1 MTRPED
7 ALSAARADAEERR
20 RAGGYE
26 ERPGVRELEEPA
38 ASEYVSPEVLR
49 EWAFIELDAGSLYST
64 RRFGAPITW
73 TKRFVLRALRQY
85 LAELE
90 ARQTR
95 FNVAVL
101 ARLELLEQRLAELER
116 KPE

>member
-7 ALSAARADAEERR
+7 ALAAARATAEQRR
-20 RAGGYE
+20 RGGGYE
-26 ERPGVRELEEPA
+26 EAGGVSELDEPVA
-38 ASEYVSPEVLR
+38 AEYASPEVLR

-95 FNVAVL
+95 FNVAML
-101 ARLELLEQRLAELER
+101 ARLELLEQRVTELER

>member
-7 ALSAARADAEERR
+7 ALAAARAAAEERR
-20 RAGGYE
+20 RGGGYE
-26 ERPGVRELEEPA
+26 EPAGVNELDDA
-38 ASEYVSPEVLR
+38 VASEYASPEVLR

-85 LAELE
+85 LTELE

-101 ARLELLEQRLAELER
+101 ARLELLERRLEELER

>member
-7 ALSAARADAEERR
+7 ALDAARRAAAER
-20 RAGGYE
+20 GYE
-26 ERPGVRELEEPA
+26 EPEGVRALDEPVAAEYASTEL
-38 ASEYVSPEVLR
+38 LR

-95 FNVAVL
+95 FNVALL
-101 ARLELLEQRLAELER
+101 ARLELLEQRMAELER

>member
-7 ALSAARADAEERR
+7 ALAAARSEASRRDYAE
-20 RAGGYE
+20 A
-26 ERPGVRELEEPA
+26 PGVGAAHEEVTA
-38 ASEYVSPEVLR
+38 EYAPPEVLR
-49 EWAFIELDAGSLYST
+49 EWAFAEVDAGSVLYST

-73 TKRFVLRALRQY
+73 VKRLVLRALRQY
-85 LAELE
+85 LTELE

-101 ARLELLEQRLAELER
+101 ARLEQLEQRVAELER
-116 KPE
+116 RPE

>member
-7 ALSAARADAEERR
+7 ALATARAAAEERR
-20 RAGGYE
+20 RAGGYAE
-26 ERPGVRELEEPA
+26 PEGVRGLDEPVA
-38 ASEYVSPEVLR
+38 AEYASPEVLR

-95 FNVAVL
+95 FNVAML
-101 ARLELLEQRLAELER
+101 ARLELLEQRVAELER

>member
-7 ALSAARADAEERR
+7 ALAAARKAAAERSYAEP
-20 RAGGYE
+20 E
-26 ERPGVRELEEPA
+26 GVRELDEPVA
-38 ASEYVSPEVLR
+38 AEYASPEVLR
-49 EWAFIELDAGSLYST
+49 EWAFIELNEGSLYST

-95 FNVAVL
+95 FNVALL
-101 ARLELLEQRLAELER
+101 ARLELLEQRVAELER

>member
-1 MTRPED
+1 VTRPED
-7 ALSAARADAEERR
+7 ALAAARAAAEERR
-20 RAGGYE
+20 RGGGYE
-26 ERPGVRELEEPA
+26 EPAVVDELGEQVA
-38 ASEYVSPEVLR
+38 EYASPEVLR

-85 LAELE
+85 LTELE